1 MLWSSDAQ
9 VTKLFFFRYEVIIHK
24 INNWYLADLLIVKS
38 LIVSL
43 EINKTNLTIMLYYKV
58 QRMSSAEQNRYNTT
72 VTLKQSKEMYDK
84 GE

>member
-1 MLWSSDAQ
+1 M
-9 VTKLFFFRYEVIIHK
+9 IIYK
-24 INNWYLADLLIVKS
+24 INIWYLADLLIMKS

-43 EINKTNLTIMLYYKV
+43 EKNKTKLTIMLYYKV
-58 QRMSSAEQNRYNTT
+58 QQMSSAEQNRYNTT